1 MYKVFL
7 DTNIILDYFLDNR
20 GPYEVNAELIFDQC
34 VRGEIECYIA
44 PHTISNVFFILR
56 KYCSPESSKLMLSS
70 LCKLCKVQTMD
81 HAMIEQAINDTRFSD
96 LEDAMQMV
104 CAEKCG
110 ADVFVTRDEKGF
122 HKSRIKVS
130 SHYLSEDA
138 ANIMK

>member
-7 DTNIILDYFLDNR
+7 DTNIILDYLLDSR
-20 GPYEVNAELIFDQC
+20 GIYEVNAELLFDQC
-34 VRGEIECYIA
+34 VRGEIECYVA
-44 PHTISNVFFILR
+44 PHTISNIFFILR
-56 KYCSPESSKLMLSS
+56 KYCSPESSKLMISS

-81 HAMIEQAINDTRFSD
+81 HAMIEQALNDTRFSD

-110 ADVFVTRDEKGF
+110 ADIFVTRDDKGF
-122 HKSRIKVS
+122 RKSKIKVS
-130 SHYLSEDA
+130 SHYLNEDV